1 MQASDCNRS
10 INEEQ
15 RERNTLSWPHCG
27 QVRGW
32 AMLDIRR
39 VSRRSFNAEWSN
51 RPASQTSLSIPL
63 PALPATNP
71 QASGT
76 SAPVQSITDRG
87 ISVKRLGGSAPAER
101 VKSSKPVGTA
111 RNIRSFLQEA
121 QRQNFCF
128 LPLANY
134 FQFKAGLVLRLHNK
148 NTAPLL
154 L

>member
-1 MQASDCNRS
+1 
-10 INEEQ
+10 
-15 RERNTLSWPHCG
+15 
-27 QVRGW
+27 
-32 AMLDIRR
+32 MLDIRR

-87 ISVKRLGGSAPAER
+87 ISVKKLGGSAPAER